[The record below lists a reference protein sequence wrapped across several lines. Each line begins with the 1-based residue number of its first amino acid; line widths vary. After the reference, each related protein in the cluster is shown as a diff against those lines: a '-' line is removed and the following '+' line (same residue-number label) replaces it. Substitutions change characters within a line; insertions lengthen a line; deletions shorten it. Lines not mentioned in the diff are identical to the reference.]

1 MTAPSEPLIQDR
13 VANRFDALSPQ
24 LQRAANYVVA
34 HPEEIATR
42 SLRRVAGAANVAPQT
57 MSRLARALDFEGY
70 EELRDICRAEYRRP
84 AITLSD
90 RAGALQARQAPHRPA
105 QSTFLFEQSDATVA
119 NIQQMLNTTDLKALR
134 AAVDR
139 LAKARKVVVIGAM
152 GAAGIAEYLD
162 YMSAFA
168 FENWTHPS
176 TGPAWARAVAGLGKK
191 DAVIVITHAPY
202 ARQSV
207 ERARYAQQTGAY
219 VVAIT
224 DAVSSPTIP
233 VSSAS
238 FIVPTESP
246 QFFPSYVA
254 TLLLIESIM
263 GMLVRRGGP
272 AVKKRVAAAEM
283 ANASLGDYWQT

>member
-1 MTAPSEPLIQDR
+1 MIQHR

-42 SLRRVAGAANVAPQT
+42 SLRRVAGEANVAPQT

-70 EELRDICRAEYRRP
+70 EELRDICRAEFSRP

-90 RAGALQARQAPHRPA
+90 RAGALQAGTSASTPA
-105 QSTFLFEQSDATVA
+105 QGTFLFEQSNATVA
-119 NIQQMLNTTDLKALR
+119 NIQQLLNTTDLTALR
-134 AAVDR
+134 EAVDR
-139 LAKARKVVVIGAM
+139 LAAARKVVVIATM

-162 YMSAFA
+162 YVTAFA
-168 FENWTHPS
+168 FENWSHPS
-176 TGPAWARAVAGLGKK
+176 TGAAWARAINGLGAE

-207 ERARYAQQTGAY
+207 ERARYARQSGAF
-219 VVAIT
+219 VMAIT
-224 DAVSSPTIP
+224 DAVGSPVIP
-233 VSSAS
+233 VSSSS

-254 TLLLIESIM
+254 TLLLIESIT

-272 AVKKRVAAAEM
+272 AIKKRVAAAEM